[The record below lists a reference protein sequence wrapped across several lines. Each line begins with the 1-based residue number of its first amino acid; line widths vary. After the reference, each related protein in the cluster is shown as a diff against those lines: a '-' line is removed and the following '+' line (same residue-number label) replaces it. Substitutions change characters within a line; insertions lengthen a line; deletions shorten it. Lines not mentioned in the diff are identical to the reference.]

1 MRHNLARCHI
11 GQRRGDPDP
20 VALKDVALS
29 DIRKLDN
36 DGCMVNDR
44 KALPQQKPGQ
54 PEMNT
59 FLRICLALAI
69 GTAGGAV
76 FHLLGLPLPWMLGA
90 LFATMAAAVANAPVL
105 APARVRPAVVAVIG
119 VLLGS
124 RFTPEVLD
132 QAGAWIGSVV
142 ILMVY
147 VVIVALVVVP
157 FYRFVGRQDWVTA
170 YFAGMPGGLSEM
182 IEIGEASGAKPA
194 PIILAHSL
202 RIVVTIALI
211 ALWFRIVEGQ
221 AVGASVGMGSAPM
234 TLTDAAVMLASAVLG
249 SLLGTRLRFPAPTFL
264 GPLLVSAVLHLVGLT
279 ESVPPALLVN
289 AAQVILGTVLGCRFL
304 GIGLRTLLPAA
315 ALSIGATVLTLA
327 LAFGAGLAMQALTGV
342 RIDQALL
349 ALAPGGLTEMGLIA
363 LAIQA
368 DVAFVALHHVV
379 RILFVIVLAP
389 LAFRLI
395 MGRK

>member
-1 MRHNLARCHI
+1 
-11 GQRRGDPDP
+11 
-20 VALKDVALS
+20 
-29 DIRKLDN
+29 
-36 DGCMVNDR
+36 
-44 KALPQQKPGQ
+44 
-54 PEMNT
+54 MNS
-59 FLRICLALAI
+59 FLRIGLALAI
-69 GTAGGAV
+69 GAAGGAV
-76 FHLLGLPLPWMLGA
+76 FQALGLPLPWMLGA
-90 LFATMAAAVANAPVL
+90 LFATMAASIANAPVL
-105 APARVRPAVVAVIG
+105 APTRVRPAVVAVIG

-124 RFTPEVLD
+124 RFTPEVVD
-132 QAGAWIGSVV
+132 QAGAWIGSVA

-147 VVIVALVVVP
+147 VVVVALVVVP

-211 ALWFRIVEGQ
+211 AFWFRIIEGQ
-221 AVGASVGMGSAPM
+221 AVGTSLGGSSTPM
-234 TLTDAAVMLASAVLG
+234 SLIDAAVMLGSAVAG
-249 SLLGTRLRFPAPTFL
+249 SVLGTRLRFPAPTFL
-264 GPLLVSAVLHLVGLT
+264 GPLLVSAILHLTGLT
-279 ESVPPALLVN
+279 ESVPPALLVTV
-289 AAQVILGTVLGCRFL
+289 AQVLLGTVLGCRFL
-304 GIGLRTLLPAA
+304 GIGLRTLVPAI

-327 LAFGAGLAMQALTGV
+327 LAFGAGLVMRALTEV

-395 MGRK
+395 RGGTPGG